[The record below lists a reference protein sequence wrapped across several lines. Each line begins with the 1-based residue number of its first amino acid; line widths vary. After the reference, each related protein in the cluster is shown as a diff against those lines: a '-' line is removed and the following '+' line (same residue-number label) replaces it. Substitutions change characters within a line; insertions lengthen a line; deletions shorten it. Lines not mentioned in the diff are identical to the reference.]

1 MTHTVDAEAPG
12 VGAAGRTVYVDGHWL
27 PEADAKVSVFD
38 RGFQFAD
45 AVYEVTA
52 VIAGRL
58 IDYPGHA
65 ARLDRSLGELRI
77 PAPVPAERLLAI
89 HREVARRN
97 DLREGLIYLQ
107 VSRGSADRDFLFADD
122 LAPTLVVFTQA
133 KAIVA
138 NAKADTGMS
147 VVTVPDARWGRRDI
161 KTVQLLH
168 SSLMKVEAR
177 ARGADDAFMVEDG
190 YVTEA
195 SSANA
200 HIVTK
205 DGVVVTRELSHALLP
220 GITRAS
226 VLELARRAGMP
237 AAERAFT
244 PDEAQAAA
252 ECFIT
257 SATSFVLPV
266 VRIDGAPVGDGKP
279 GPVTGRL
286 REMYIADRLATAM

>member
-1 MTHTVDAEAPG
+1 MS
-12 VGAAGRTVYVDGHWL
+12 RTVYVDGQWL
-27 PEADAKVSVFD
+27 PEAEAKVSVFD
-38 RGFQFAD
+38 RGYQFAD

-52 VIAGRL
+52 VIDGRL

-65 ARLDRSLGELRI
+65 ARLDRSLAELRI
-77 PAPVPAERLLAI
+77 PKPVPAERLLAI
-89 HREVARRN
+89 HREVAERN
-97 DLREGLIYLQ
+97 DLGEGLIYLQ

-122 LAPTLVVFTQA
+122 LVPTLVMFTQA
-133 KAIVA
+133 KPIRV

-147 VVTVPDARWGRRDI
+147 VITVPDARWGRRDI

-168 SSLMKVEAR
+168 SSLMKMEAR
-177 ARGADDAFMVEDG
+177 AQGADDAFMLEDG
-190 YVTEA
+190 FVTEA

-200 HIVTK
+200 HIVTA
-205 DGVVVTRELSHALLP
+205 DGVVVTRDLSHALLP

-226 VLELARRAGMP
+226 VLELARRAGMG
-237 AAERAFT
+237 AEERPFT
-244 PDEAQAAA
+244 PDEAKAAA

-266 VRIDGAPVGDGKP
+266 VRIDGVQVGDGRP

-286 REMYIADRLATAM
+286 RELYIADRLTAAM

>member
-1 MTHTVDAEAPG
+1 MS
-12 VGAAGRTVYVDGHWL
+12 RTVHVDGQWL

-38 RGFQFAD
+38 RGYQFAD

-52 VIAGRL
+52 VIDGRL

-65 ARLDRSLGELRI
+65 ARLARSLGELRI
-77 PAPVPAERLLAI
+77 PQPVPAERLLEL
-89 HREVARRN
+89 HREMVDRN
-97 DLREGLIYLQ
+97 QLREGLIYLQ
-107 VSRGSADRDFLFADD
+107 VSRGSADRDFLFSED
-122 LAPTLVVFTQA
+122 LAPTLVMFTQA
-133 KAIVA
+133 KGIVA
-138 NAKADTGMS
+138 NGKAETGMS
-147 VVTVPDARWGRRDI
+147 VITVPDARWGRRDI

-168 SSLMKVEAR
+168 SSLMKMEAR

-190 YVTEA
+190 FVTEA

-200 HIVTK
+200 HIVTA
-205 DGVVVTRELSHALLP
+205 DGVVVTRDLSHALLP

-226 VLELARRAGMP
+226 VLELARRAGLP
-237 AAERAFT
+237 AEERAFT
-244 PDEAQAAA
+244 PDEAKNAA

-286 REMYIADRLATAM
+286 RAMYIADRLAAAM

>member
-1 MTHTVDAEAPG
+1 MP
-12 VGAAGRTVYVDGHWL
+12 RTVYVDGHWL
-27 PEADAKVSVFD
+27 PEGEAKVSVFD

-52 VIAGRL
+52 VIDGRL

-65 ARLDRSLGELRI
+65 ARLARSLAELRI
-77 PAPVPAERLLAI
+77 PRPVSDERLLAI
-89 HREVARRN
+89 HREVMDRN
-97 DLREGLIYLQ
+97 HLREGLVYLQ

-122 LAPTLVVFTQA
+122 LAPTLVVLTQA
-133 KAIVA
+133 KPIVA
-138 NAKADTGMS
+138 NAKAETGMS
-147 VVTVPDARWGRRDI
+147 VITVPEARWGRRDI

-190 YVTEA
+190 FVTEA

-200 HIVTK
+200 HIVTV
-205 DGVVVTRELSHALLP
+205 DGVVVTRDLSHALLP

-226 VLELARRAGMP
+226 VLELARRAGLP
-237 AAERAFT
+237 AQERAFT
-244 PDEAQAAA
+244 PEEAKGAA

-266 VRIDGAPVGDGKP
+266 VRIDGARVGDGKP

-286 REMYIADRLATAM
+286 RDLYIADRLAAAI